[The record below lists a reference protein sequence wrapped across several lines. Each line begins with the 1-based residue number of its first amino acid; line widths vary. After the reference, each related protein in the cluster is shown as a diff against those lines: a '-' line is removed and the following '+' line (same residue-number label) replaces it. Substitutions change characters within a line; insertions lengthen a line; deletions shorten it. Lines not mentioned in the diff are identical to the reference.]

1 MEGKGIL
8 YYNNCDREMGDY
20 LNGEEIGIHVKLN
33 KFFENITFT
42 LLMV

>member
-20 LNGEEIGIHVKLN
+20 LNGEEIGIHVELSIKG
-33 KFFENITFT
+33 KVIQHRY
-42 LLMV
+42 